1 MCWRA
6 PYHRQA
12 MAILLDSARPADA
25 ERAAALGF
33 VVGATTNPTLVAAA
47 GLPAAE
53 VISAICRLL
62 SGTVFHQLTTSTD
75 AEREVE
81 AHRFAELVPG
91 RVGIK
96 IPTTTENLTL
106 ASRLAADGIVVGMTA
121 IFSAAQVVLAGEVG
135 ARYVLPYV
143 DRSTRLLGD
152 GLALVAEM
160 RAVIDAR
167 ARDAVP
173 LEIVAAS
180 IKTPDQAVATIRA
193 GAHHLTLPLAVI
205 EAMGEHDLSRAT
217 IEEFARAGG

>member
-1 MCWRA
+1 
-6 PYHRQA
+6 

-33 VVGATTNPTLVAAA
+33 VVGATTNPALVAAA

-53 VISAICRLL
+53 VVAALCRLL
-62 SGTVFHQLTTSTD
+62 PGSIFHQLTASTD
-75 AEREVE
+75 SEREAE
-81 AHRFAELVPG
+81 ARRYAELVPG

-96 IPTTTENLTL
+96 IPTTTENLAL
-106 ASRLAADGIVVGMTA
+106 ARRLSADGIVVGMTA
-121 IFSAAQVVLAGEVG
+121 IFSAAQVVLAGEAG

-152 GLALVAEM
+152 GLALVADM

-167 ARDAVP
+167 AAGTQP
-173 LEIVAAS
+173 LEIIAAS
-180 IKTPDQAVATIRA
+180 IKTPEQAVATIRA

-205 EAMGEHDLSRAT
+205 EAMGEHELSRST
-217 IEEFARAGG
+217 IEEFARAGS